1 MSDPTEAATTGAKA
15 ATGEDSASVA
25 TETSSFGS
33 AVSRA
38 RAKMAQ
44 TAAGV
49 GTAASAVGA
58 KVSDKVSDALT
69 DDDDPHDVAHTGAGA
84 VTGAGAATGASVGAG
99 RMPSITRRT
108 RKARLRLARLDP
120 WSVMKTMFLFSI
132 AGAIIMFVATWIVWG
147 LVNASGVFD
156 SINNAVNELLASP
169 GAQNSFRLDDYINGR
184 RLLGFTALIGA
195 INVVLL
201 TALATLFSWLYNLA
215 ASVMGGLE
223 VTLAED

>member
-49 GTAASAVGA
+49 GTAASAAGA

-69 DDDDPHDVAHTGAGA
+69 DDDDRHEAAH
-84 VTGAGAATGASVGAG
+84 TGAGAATGASVGAG

>member
-1 MSDPTEAATTGAKA
+1 M
-15 ATGEDSASVA
+15 
-25 TETSSFGS
+25 
-33 AVSRA
+33 
-38 RAKMAQ
+38 
-44 TAAGV
+44 
-49 GTAASAVGA
+49 
-58 KVSDKVSDALT
+58 SDKVSDALT
-69 DDDDPHDVAHTGAGA
+69 DDDDRHDAAP
-84 VTGAGAATGASVGAG
+84 TGAGAATGASVGAG

>member
-69 DDDDPHDVAHTGAGA
+69 DDDDPHEAAH
-84 VTGAGAATGASVGAG
+84 TGAGAATGASVGAG

>member
-15 ATGEDSASVA
+15 AAGEDLASVA

-69 DDDDPHDVAHTGAGA
+69 DDDRHDAAP
-84 VTGAGAATGASVGAG
+84 TGAGAATGASVGAG

>member
-1 MSDPTEAATTGAKA
+1 VSDPTEAATTGAKA

-49 GTAASAVGA
+49 GTAASTVGA
-58 KVSDKVSDALT
+58 KVSDALT
-69 DDDDPHDVAHTGAGA
+69 DNDDPHDAAP
-84 VTGAGAATGASVGAG
+84 TGAGAATGASVGAG

-169 GAQNSFRLDDYINGR
+169 GAENSFRLDDYINGR

>member
-1 MSDPTEAATTGAKA
+1 MSDPTEAARTGAKA
-15 ATGEDSASVA
+15 AAGEDSASVA

-69 DDDDPHDVAHTGAGA
+69 DDDDRHEAAP
-84 VTGAGAATGASVGAG
+84 TGAGAATGASVGAG

-120 WSVMKTMFLFSI
+120 WSVMKTVFLFSI

>member
-1 MSDPTEAATTGAKA
+1 MSDPTEAARTGAKA
-15 ATGEDSASVA
+15 AAGEDLASVA

-69 DDDDPHDVAHTGAGA
+69 DDDRHDAAP
-84 VTGAGAATGASVGAG
+84 TGAGAATGASVGAG

-195 INVVLL
+195 VNVVLL

>member
-1 MSDPTEAATTGAKA
+1 MSDPTEAARTGAKA
-15 ATGEDSASVA
+15 AAGEDLASVA

-69 DDDDPHDVAHTGAGA
+69 DDDDRHDAAP
-84 VTGAGAATGASVGAG
+84 TGAGAATGASVGAG

-184 RLLGFTALIGA
+184 RLLGFTAVIGA

>member
-49 GTAASAVGA
+49 GTAASTVGA
-58 KVSDKVSDALT
+58 KVSDALT
-69 DDDDPHDVAHTGAGA
+69 DNDDPHDAAP
-84 VTGAGAATGASVGAG
+84 TGAGAATGASVGAG

-169 GAQNSFRLDDYINGR
+169 GAENSFRLDDYINGR